1 MVDDDD
7 LEAWFCREVLPLE
20 RALTHFIHRNWRV
33 AEDVTDLRHDVYELA
48 IASARKG
55 LPVQTRP
62 FIFTIARNHLINRA
76 NRAKTFPFEL
86 FADRETID
94 PDAHMPR
101 AEHPRT
107 APEAQIRQATS

>member
-55 LPVQTRP
+55 LPVQTPP
-62 FIFTIARNHLINRA
+62 FLFTIARNPLINRA
-76 NRAKTFPFEL
+76 KREKIVSFEL
-86 FADRETID
+86 GPDLETTDKEDGI
-94 PDAHMPR
+94 
-101 AEHPRT
+101 RT
-107 APEAQIRQATS
+107 AGRNPNPTTT